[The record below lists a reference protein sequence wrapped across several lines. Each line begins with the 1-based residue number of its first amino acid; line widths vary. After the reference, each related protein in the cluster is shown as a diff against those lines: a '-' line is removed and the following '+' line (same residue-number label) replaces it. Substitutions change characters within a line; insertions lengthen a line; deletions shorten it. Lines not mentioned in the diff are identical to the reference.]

1 MLENEKDTM
10 VTENDTTEAN
20 ETGSPIVAVAIA
32 GGGLL
37 LSVLGYVGRKIVKR
51 KKYHTVDHGRFTKDT

>member
-1 MLENEKDTM
+1 MPENEKDTM

-20 ETGSPIVAVAIA
+20 ETGSPIVAVVIA
-32 GGGLL
+32 GGSMLLGGLC
-37 LSVLGYVGRKIVKR
+37 YIGRKIINR